1 MIRCG
6 HLELKGTFLR
16 QVYQE
21 TLALVQTIGG
31 FRASVSESP
40 SSPWSFG
47 HQKHVN
53 ELYAA
58 DNSLLDALD
67 NITKVALAPNEDD
80 ALSADVEL
88 LSSQ

>member
-6 HLELKGTFLR
+6 HLELEDTFSR

-21 TLALVQTIGG
+21 TLALVQAIGG
-31 FRASVSESP
+31 FRASISESP
-40 SSPWSFG
+40 NSPWSFA

-67 NITKVALAPNEDD
+67 TVTKVTLAPSEDD

-88 LSSQ
+88 LGSQ

>member
-1 MIRCG
+1 MVRCG
-6 HLELKGTFLR
+6 HLELKGTFSR

-21 TLALVQTIGG
+21 TLALIQAIGT
-31 FRASVSESP
+31 FHSSISESP
-40 SSPWSFG
+40 NSPWAFA
-47 HQKHVN
+47 HQKHMN

-58 DNSLLDALD
+58 DDSLLDALD
-67 NITKVALAPNEDD
+67 NVTKVTLAPNEDD